1 MSEVW
6 IGRQP
11 IFDRQLATHAYE
23 LLFRSPEHA
32 TPGEVPGAAATARV
46 IVGALAD
53 VGLDRVV
60 GSTRAFV
67 NLTRGYVVGQY
78 PLPLP
83 PERVVLEILEDIVS
97 DEQVVFGV
105 ERLRREGFTL
115 ALDDFTGLRAAN
127 EPLVARVDLVK
138 VECLGRSTD
147 EVAQLLRQLAPY
159 RVQILA
165 EKIETQEQLSA
176 FRVLGF
182 DYFQGYFLEK
192 PSIVKSAAL
201 APQRVQLLQLVGE
214 LQSPSLSFERIEAIL
229 LSDVALSFKLLN
241 CVNSVAFGLAR
252 RIDSVREALVYLGA
266 VNVRNIVCLLLLT
279 RIDDK
284 PRELVATAMTR
295 GRMCELLASAL
306 GKVDPRSAF
315 TVGMFSLLDA
325 FLDQPMTKIVA
336 TLPLSASLNDA
347 LTERAGSLG
356 AILAGTVA
364 FERGVWEE
372 VDAHLGPNAP
382 VRETFLDAVKWVQG
396 LQGAVTG
403 VATA

>member
-23 LLFRSPEHA
+23 LLFRSPQHA

-83 PERVVLEILEDIVS
+83 PERVVLELLEDIVS

-165 EKIETQEQLSA
+165 EKIETQEQLNA

-325 FLDQPMTKIVA
+325 FLDQPMAKIVA
-336 TLPLSASLNDA
+336 TLPLSASLNEA

>member
-83 PERVVLEILEDIVS
+83 PERVVLELLEDIVS

-165 EKIETQEQLSA
+165 EKIETQEQLNA

-325 FLDQPMTKIVA
+325 FLDQPMAKIVA
-336 TLPLSASLNDA
+336 TLPLSASLNEA

>member
-1 MSEVW
+1 MPEVW

-23 LLFRSPEHA
+23 LLFRSPQHES
-32 TPGEVPGAAATARV
+32 PGEIPGASATARV

-53 VGLDRVV
+53 IGLDRVV
-60 GSTRAFV
+60 GSTRAFL
-67 NLTRGYVVGQY
+67 NLTRGYVVGEH
-78 PLPLP
+78 PLPLAP
-83 PERVVLEILEDIVS
+83 QRVVLELLEDIVA
-97 DEQVVFGV
+97 DAQVVAGV

-115 ALDDFTGLRAAN
+115 ALDDFTGLRAEI

-165 EKIETQEQLSA
+165 EKIETQEQLNA

-192 PSIVKSAAL
+192 PSIVKSAAI
-201 APQRVQLLQLVGE
+201 APQRMQLLQLVSE
-214 LQSPSLSFERIEAIL
+214 LQSPTLSFERMEAIL

-241 CVNSVAFGLAR
+241 CVNSVAFGLSR

-325 FLDQPMTKIVA
+325 FLDQPMAKIVA
-336 TLPLSASLNDA
+336 TLPLSASLNEA

-364 FERGVWEE
+364 FERGVWAE
-372 VDAHLGPNAP
+372 VDAHLGKNAP
-382 VRETFLDAVKWVQG
+382 VRESFLDAVKWVQG
-396 LQGAVTG
+396 LQGAVNG

>member
-11 IFDRQLATHAYE
+11 IFDRQLATYAYE
-23 LLFRSPEHA
+23 LLFRSPQHEA
-32 TPGEVPGAAATARV
+32 PGAVPGAAATARV

-60 GSTRAFV
+60 GSTRAFL

-83 PERVVLEILEDIVS
+83 PQRVVLELLEDIVA
-97 DEQVVFGV
+97 DEQVVLGV
-105 ERLRREGFTL
+105 ERLRREGFTI

-127 EPLVARVDLVK
+127 EPIVARVDIVK
-138 VECLGRSTD
+138 VDCLGRSND
-147 EVAQLLRQLAPY
+147 DVARILQQLAPY

-165 EKIETQEQLSA
+165 EKIESQEQLNA

-192 PSIVKSAAL
+192 PSIVKATAIV
-201 APQRVQLLQLVGE
+201 PQRMQLLQLVGE
-214 LQSPSLSFERIEAIL
+214 LQSPTLSFERMEAIL

-241 CVNSVAFGLAR
+241 CVNSVAFGLSR

-295 GRMCELLASAL
+295 GRMCELLATAL
-306 GKVDPRSAF
+306 GKADPRAAF

-325 FLDQPMTKIVA
+325 FLDQPMAKIVES
-336 TLPLSASLNDA
+336 LPLSASLNDA
-347 LTERAGSLG
+347 LTQRSGKLG
-356 AILAGTVA
+356 EILAGTVA
-364 FERGVWEE
+364 FERGVWDE
-372 VDAHLGPNAP
+372 VDAHLGKNAP
-382 VRETFLDAVKWVQG
+382 VRESFLDAVKWVQG
-396 LQGAVTG
+396 LQGAVNG
-403 VATA
+403 VAAA